1 MKERKPFQTMD
12 RNQKA
17 KLLSAIET
25 LFEGFGVSANENQ
38 IDEIVSYSAN
48 VLEKGVFDGENP
60 FAKETWNL
68 TRQFELE
75 ESDPAL
81 ADALEK
87 KAKRGSND

>member
-1 MKERKPFQTMD
+1 MTERKPFQTLD
-12 RNQKA
+12 RNEKA
-17 KLLSAIET
+17 KLLSAIES
-25 LFEGFGVSANENQ
+25 LFQGFGVSATENQ

-68 TRQFELE
+68 TRQIELE

-81 ADALEK
+81 AEALEK
-87 KAKRGSND
+87 KAKRGGS